1 MLFEPA
7 QAFIF
12 NKLQAELPAHLTY
25 HNASHTLDVYNAAE
39 RIGVQE
45 RIDQED
51 MRLLLTAACYHDS
64 GFLIAAEEHEEH
76 SCNIARETLPGFDY
90 TQQQLDIIFGL
101 IRATRV
107 PQLPNNHLE
116 QILADAD
123 LDYLGRNDFWPISD
137 KLYEELLFTGKINN
151 KQEWNPVQLRFME
164 AHHFFTQTAIQ
175 TRQKQKELNL
185 ASIKLQI
192 THQN

>member
-7 QAFIF
+7 EELILH
-12 NKLQAELPAHLTY
+12 KLQVELPAHLTY
-25 HNASHTLDVYNAAE
+25 HNANHTLDVYNAAN
-39 RIGVQE
+39 RIALQEGVAPE
-45 RIDQED
+45 NRK
-51 MRLLLTAACYHDS
+51 LLLTAACYHDS
-64 GFLIAAEEHEEH
+64 GFLISAEEHEEH
-76 SCNIARETLPGFDY
+76 SCNIAREILPGFGY
-90 TQQQLDIIFGL
+90 TGAELITICGL
-101 IRATRV
+101 IRATKI

-123 LDYLGRNDFWPISD
+123 LDYLGRDDFWPISD
-137 KLYEELLFTGKINN
+137 QLYQELLFTGKINN

-164 AHHFFTQTAIQ
+164 AHRFFTQTAIS

-192 THQN
+192 HHQN

>member
-1 MLFEPA
+1 MLFDPA
-7 QAFIF
+7 ETFIIH
-12 NKLQAELPAHLTY
+12 KLQAELPAHLTY
-25 HNASHTLDVYNAAE
+25 HNVNHTLDVYSAAE
-39 RIGVQE
+39 RIGLQE
-45 RIDQED
+45 GIGPEK
-51 MRLLLTAACYHDS
+51 MKLLLTAACYHDS

-76 SCNIARETLPGFDY
+76 SCNIAKEALPGFGY
-90 TQQQLDIIFGL
+90 TQEQIDTICGL
-101 IRATRV
+101 IRATKV

-123 LDYLGRNDFWPISD
+123 LDYLGREDFWPISD
-137 KLYEELLFTGKINN
+137 KLYQELLFTGKIRD
-151 KQEWNPVQLRFME
+151 KQEWNRVQLRFVE
-164 AHHFFTQTAIQ
+164 AHHFFTQTAIS

>member
-1 MLFEPA
+1 MLFDPA
-7 QAFIF
+7 EAFIIH
-12 NKLQAELPAHLTY
+12 KLQAELPAHLTY
-25 HNASHTLDVYNAAE
+25 HNVNHTLDVYSAAE
-39 RIGVQE
+39 RIGLQE
-45 RIDQED
+45 GIGPEK
-51 MRLLLTAACYHDS
+51 MKLLLTAACYHDS

-76 SCNIARETLPGFDY
+76 SCNIAKEALPGFGY
-90 TQQQLDIIFGL
+90 TQEQIDTICGL
-101 IRATRV
+101 IRATKV

-123 LDYLGRNDFWPISD
+123 LDYLGREDFWPISD
-137 KLYEELLFTGKINN
+137 KLYQELLFTGKIRD

-164 AHHFFTQTAIQ
+164 AHRFFTQTAIS